1 MIVVID
7 FGSQTTHLI
16 ARRIKDLGV
25 PVQIIEPS
33 KFRPGIF
40 PEPHGIILSGG
51 PSSVYD
57 KGAPTID
64 PAIFSL
70 GIPLLGI
77 CYGFQL
83 MAHLNGGEVVMG
95 RKEYGP
101 VKMELTVRGKDAAIA
116 KNVLP
121 QFTVWMSHGDE
132 IVKIPSGMKVLATTH
147 NMKFAIAGDIK
158 KKQYGL
164 QFHPEVEHTDFGL

>member
-33 KFRPGIF
+33 KFRASMM
-40 PEPHGIILSGG
+40 PEPMGIILSGG
-51 PSSVYD
+51 PASVYED
-57 KGAPTID
+57 GAPTID
-64 PAIFSL
+64 PVIFSL

-83 MAHLNGGEVVMG
+83 MAHLNGGKVIQG
-95 RKEYGP
+95 RKE
-101 VKMELTVRGKDAAIA
+101 
-116 KNVLP
+116 
-121 QFTVWMSHGDE
+121 
-132 IVKIPSGMKVLATTH
+132 
-147 NMKFAIAGDIK
+147 
-158 KKQYGL
+158 
-164 QFHPEVEHTDFGL
+164 